1 MLFAAGVF
9 LSDAGINQQN
19 RGEKWDVG
27 GGGGRVRGWGEEFA
41 PLIFL
46 YFFHVAMTSPGLWSC
61 KRNRFRLNLSSV
73 PIG

>member
-19 RGEKWDVG
+19 RGEKW
-27 GGGGRVRGWGEEFA
+27 GWGEEFA

-46 YFFHVAMTSPGLWSC
+46 FYFSRRNDISGPVELQEKQISPESIFGSDW
-61 KRNRFRLNLSSV
+61 LNVL
-73 PIG
+73 